1 MYIYKCSLMQQRGSS
16 VWHLQG
22 RKSLDCE
29 HRHGISTHTVNNVK
43 ALEIPPVI
51 WFSVLSFLASPQLSV
66 WLCSALS
73 FLRLHGTFVQHSGPC
88 IPLCQQALAGAQQT
102 QLSSAAAL

>member
-1 MYIYKCSLMQQRGSS
+1 MQQRGSA

-22 RKSLDCE
+22 RKSLNCE
-29 HRHGISTHTVNNVK
+29 HRYRISTHTVNNVK

-51 WFSVLSFLASPQLSV
+51 WFSVLSFLASPQFSV
-66 WLCSALS
+66 SLCSALS
-73 FLRLHGTFVQHSGPC
+73 FLSLPGTFAEHSGPC

-102 QLSSAAAL
+102 QLSVAAAL